1 MPRYLR
7 INPKVLEIEGTKIA
21 LGIAN
26 SADVKILPVRDAISE
41 LDVEVLYT
49 RTDWSNSE
57 IQARLQAAEKF
68 EVLVPDRVP
77 REMIVGAY

>member
-1 MPRYLR
+1 M
-7 INPKVLEIEGTKIA
+7 INPEVLEIEGVKIS

-26 SADVKILPVRDAISE
+26 STHVEIIPVGDAIPL

-49 RTDWSNSE
+49 RTDWFDPG
-57 IQARLQAAEKF
+57 IQTWLQAAEKF